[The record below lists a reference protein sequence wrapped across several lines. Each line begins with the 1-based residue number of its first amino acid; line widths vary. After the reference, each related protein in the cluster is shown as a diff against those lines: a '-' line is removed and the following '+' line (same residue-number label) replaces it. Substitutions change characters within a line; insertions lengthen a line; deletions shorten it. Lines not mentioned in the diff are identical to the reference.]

1 MEIKKFEIND
11 NEYTFVSNI
20 WDRKNSWGHE
30 VTLFKNNTE
39 IGSASIT
46 YLNRTWERYT
56 YQSVM
61 QKVVDHL
68 LTAMEENFIS
78 GYKEI
83 FEIKRLTKQKRR
95 SVIDTFEQL
104 IEVQE
109 LRELYNQL

>member
-1 MEIKKFEIND
+1 MEIKKFEING
-11 NEYTFVSNI
+11 NEYTFVANYWETS
-20 WDRKNSWGHE
+20 RSWGHK
-30 VTLFKNNTE
+30 VTLFKNNAE
-39 IGSASIT
+39 IGTASMT
-46 YLNRTWERYT
+46 YINRTWERYT

-68 LTAMEENFIS
+68 LTAMEEDFID

-83 FEIKRLTKQKRR
+83 LSIKRLTKQKRR